1 MRRLARRL
9 ATLLRT
15 AQKSQR
21 PDRTP
26 RPPPSRSKIA
36 PRLLVRHVIIES
48 VEREAM
54 RRLWDS
60 ASMSGMMPALSAPQG
75 APGPYQSSRTW
86 VCGTSSAPVRL
97 QARIA
102 PGQAQYSTY
111 ASRMRAGT
119 STLMQP
125 IQRSARDPETLL
137 GSRTSR
143 HVYYAEDE
151 DDEDDEDDA
160 EEPDED
166 DLDDDDDEYNDAG
179 SDDEEY
185 GVQHRPKRRR
195 GETRSR
201 SPVDPEAEAE
211 LLPPGQQLGR
221 PVPSHRLVVRPA
233 KRTPHTYFTERQL
246 EQQGDSTEVLVP
258 IRIEFHT
265 ETHRIKDVF
274 LWNLHEQLISPY
286 QFAHIFLQDLE
297 LPMQPYATQIESL
310 IIQQLSDAMSALDSA
325 GDGHERLIHLKTVAR
340 DRERKRLEI
349 EAEQRRRAAQP
360 MVLDSATSMPRKRG
374 RPRKYPLPEPPAE
387 ALEAPPAPIPPEP
400 IYVPP
405 SEADEAKAT
414 DKTRIHDTL
423 AKVDAEDDLRV
434 MVEYEVQMARYMLRD
449 RLEWDLCST
458 LTPETFAQTLVRDLG
473 LPLEGGML
481 ISHALHEQLLH
492 HRRAAM
498 ELGLFGTGKMYKCTM
513 DELLQIEEAEA
524 AGPPQEADEW
534 SEDAVV
540 AMSMRDDQAPPHT
553 RSRRMAAAAVQAS
566 ALASSAGTGTLPF
579 LVPDTTL
586 PLPVRRRQALATL
599 HDLLAM
605 GPRPLEG
612 AWRDYADTLDFGP
625 VLEYLSEAEVE
636 KMEEVDLRATRRNRR
651 DAQRLGRGRR

>member
-1 MRRLARRL
+1 MRRLC
-9 ATLLRT
+9 
-15 AQKSQR
+15 
-21 PDRTP
+21 
-26 RPPPSRSKIA
+26 
-36 PRLLVRHVIIES
+36 
-48 VEREAM
+48 
-54 RRLWDS
+54 DS

-75 APGPYQSSRTW
+75 ASGPYQSSRTW

-349 EAEQRRRAAQP
+349 EAEQRRRAAQA
-360 MVLDSATSMPRKRG
+360 MVLDSASSMPRKRG

-387 ALEAPPAPIPPEP
+387 AWEAPPPAPIPPEP

-553 RSRRMAAAAVQAS
+553 RSRRMAAAAAVQAS
-566 ALASSAGTGTLPF
+566 TLASSAGTGTLPF

>member
-1 MRRLARRL
+1 M
-9 ATLLRT
+9 
-15 AQKSQR
+15 
-21 PDRTP
+21 
-26 RPPPSRSKIA
+26 SRK
-36 PRLLVRHVIIES
+36 
-48 VEREAM
+48 
-54 RRLWDS
+54 
-60 ASMSGMMPALSAPQG
+60 
-75 APGPYQSSRTW
+75 
-86 VCGTSSAPVRL
+86 
-97 QARIA
+97 
-102 PGQAQYSTY
+102 
-111 ASRMRAGT
+111 
-119 STLMQP
+119 
-125 IQRSARDPETLL
+125 
-137 GSRTSR
+137 
-143 HVYYAEDE
+143 VYYAEDE
-151 DDEDDEDDA
+151 DEEADSDDA
-160 EEPDED
+160 EEQDED

-179 SDDEEY
+179 SDDEDY
-185 GVQHRPKRRR
+185 GAQRRSKRRR

-233 KRTPHTYFTERQL
+233 KRTPHTYFTEQQL

-310 IIQQLSDAMSALDSA
+310 IIQQLSDAMSALDSE

-340 DRERKRLEI
+340 DRERKRLEV

-360 MVLDSATSMPRKRG
+360 IGPDGVASMPRKRG
-374 RPRKYPLPEPPAE
+374 RPRKYPVPEAPAE
-387 ALEAPPAPIPPEP
+387 VSEAPPPAPIPPAP
-400 IYVPP
+400 IYIPP

-434 MVEYEVQMARYMLRD
+434 MIEYEVQMARYMLRD
-449 RLEWDLCST
+449 RLEWDLCSPW
-458 LTPETFAQTLVRDLG
+458 TPEWFAKTLVRDLG

-513 DELLQIEEAEA
+513 DELLQLDEAEA
-524 AGPPQEADEW
+524 ADTQHEADEW
-534 SEDAVV
+534 SEDAVA

-553 RSRRMAAAAVQAS
+553 RSRRMAAAAVNAS

-599 HDLLAM
+599 RDLLAM

-651 DAQRLGRGRR
+651 DAQRIGRGRR